1 MITGFSGV
9 LLTAAQ
15 TFSDKNEKYK
25 NKNIDLND
33 VLSFVFFLI

>member
-33 VLSFVFFLI
+33 VL